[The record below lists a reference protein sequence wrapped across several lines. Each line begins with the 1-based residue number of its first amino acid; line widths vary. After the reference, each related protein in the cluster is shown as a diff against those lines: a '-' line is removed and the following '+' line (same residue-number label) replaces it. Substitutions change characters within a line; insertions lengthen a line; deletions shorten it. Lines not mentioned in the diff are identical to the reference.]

1 MITKFSIL
9 NGTKHFSSGTFQ
21 NYLLF
26 IPAKKFIE
34 KYLTY
39 KYSGYRIGFNA
50 RPKFTVADENLG
62 KNFIIF

>member
-26 IPAKKFIE
+26 TPAKKFIE

-39 KYSGYRIGFNA
+39 
-50 RPKFTVADENLG
+50 
-62 KNFIIF
+62 

>member
-1 MITKFSIL
+1 MITKFSIV

-39 KYSGYRIGFNA
+39 
-50 RPKFTVADENLG
+50 
-62 KNFIIF
+62 